1 MKFRSF
7 VGSVV
12 LGIFV
17 LVGLVACGGGG
28 GSGGGTTTN
37 VSANGFWEGTFT
49 ESGVGTFDISGLLY
63 NGRIIAISESA
74 GAIYDGSYTVS
85 GSSIS
90 GTVTA
95 YQINGGPFAT
105 TTVSG
110 SVTEQGSISLSF
122 NTSYGTSGTI
132 SLSFNSIYNRASSLS
147 SVAGNWNYTS
157 GAYSLT
163 ITVQNDGSYWGQ
175 DSDGCVVSGTIGLLD
190 TAHNL
195 YNMNTSIASCGVLN
209 GTYTGFSGL
218 LDNVTTND
226 TLQVAVSN
234 SNYMLLYPFT
244 RQ

>member
-1 MKFRSF
+1 MKIRSF
-7 VGSVV
+7 LGSVV

-28 GSGGGTTTN
+28 GGGETTTN
-37 VSANGFWEGTFT
+37 VSANGLWNGTFT

-105 TTVSG
+105 VTLSG
-110 SVTEQGSISLSF
+110 TVTEQGSISSSF

-132 SLSFNSIYNRASSLS
+132 SLSFDSIYNRPSSLS
-147 SVAGNWNYTS
+147 LVAGNWNYTR
-157 GAYSLT
+157 GDYSLT
-163 ITVQNDGSYWGQ
+163 ITVQSNGTYSGQ
-175 DSDGCVVSGTIGLLD
+175 DSEGCVVSGSIGLLD

-195 YNMNTSIASCGVLN
+195 YNINTSIASCEDVTGS
-209 GTYTGFSGL
+209 YTGFASL
-218 LDNVTTND
+218 LDNDNTFV
-226 TLQVAVSN
+226 VAVSN
-234 SNYMLLYPFT
+234 SNYMLLYPFA
-244 RQ
+244 RQQ